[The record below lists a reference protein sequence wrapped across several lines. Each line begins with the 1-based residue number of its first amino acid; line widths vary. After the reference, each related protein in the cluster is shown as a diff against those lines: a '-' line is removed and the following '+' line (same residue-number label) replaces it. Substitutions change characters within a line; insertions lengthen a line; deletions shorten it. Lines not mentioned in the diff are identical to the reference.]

1 MDREAVLNG
10 SILSKAAH
18 SDKLAGKWEGIAGVG
33 APLQGRKRDAA
44 GLRLVAQWDESSCQ
58 DAKNHERLSFASW
71 RELLV
76 FRRRN

>member
-33 APLQGRKRDAA
+33 APLQR
-44 GLRLVAQWDESSCQ
+44 Q
-58 DAKNHERLSFASW
+58 
-71 RELLV
+71 
-76 FRRRN
+76 